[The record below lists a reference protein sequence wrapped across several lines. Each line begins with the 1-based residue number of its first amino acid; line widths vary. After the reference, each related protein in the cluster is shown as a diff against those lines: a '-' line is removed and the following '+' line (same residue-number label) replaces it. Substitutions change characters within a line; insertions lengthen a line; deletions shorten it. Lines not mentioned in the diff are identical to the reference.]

1 MGQLL
6 VVHSPHFQHFRFK
19 LKSFSILQFPFRLH
33 PGIIF
38 DFMSGRLGVN
48 LLAKGLTMDADA

>member
-38 DFMSGRLGVN
+38 DFMSSRFRGN
-48 LLAKGLTMDADA
+48 LLVKGLTVDADA